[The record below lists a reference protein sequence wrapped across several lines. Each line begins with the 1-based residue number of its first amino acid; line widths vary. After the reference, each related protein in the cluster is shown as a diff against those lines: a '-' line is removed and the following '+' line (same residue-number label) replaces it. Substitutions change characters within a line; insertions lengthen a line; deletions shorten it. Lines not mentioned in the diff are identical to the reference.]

1 MQQVRQSHKPLSP
14 VAPFHRPIYLFV
26 PPLRSG
32 VQLLRGA
39 VCPPRAHLQILR
51 GCGYSKIKRTAVVA
65 VLLVEHT
72 RVELVT
78 F

>member
-1 MQQVRQSHKPLSP
+1 MQQVRLLDKPLSP
-14 VAPFHRPIYLFV
+14 VAPSHRPIYLFM

-39 VCPPRAHLQILR
+39 VCPPCAHLQILR
-51 GCGYSKIKRTAVVA
+51 NRGDKRKKTAVIA
-65 VLLVEHT
+65 VLPVEHT